1 MKIKRFIKKNKYDLI
16 FLFFIICSC
25 FGMMIFTR
33 SDSDHF
39 WHLTAGKYML
49 ENHTILSHD
58 IFSWF
63 VNGKY
68 WMSHEWLSE
77 VVIGIFYNIF
87 GKYHV
92 IAFCL
97 SLLVPLMLL
106 IYFVN
111 KDKIHSNKLFALI
124 WFTMMLLLSSFMT
137 ARPHLISNLLLG
149 LTIYFLLDYY
159 DNPDSKKIYFLP
171 LITILWANF
180 HGGSSNLPYVFSI
193 LFFIISFMDFNYTKI
208 ESKEKTIKQ
217 RIVFLLIALVFML
230 CVNINPHGFKM
241 FIYPYINMGN
251 SLMISTIS
259 EWRNTSLSDNSHLMY
274 YIFIFFIL
282 MIFILSKKKI
292 RFIDL
297 MLFLIS
303 IYLGLKS
310 IRFWSYTYII
320 MSFIV
325 FYYIGARKDDKF
337 TEFIFMGLASLYLLL
352 FIFAF
357 DRIVTNVNK
366 KRINEET
373 INKIKEIKPDRLFN
387 LYGDGGEL
395 IYNNIKVF
403 IDGRADLYSDYNYKD
418 YIDISICHS
427 EYEKLISKY
436 KFDYY
441 LVNDSQQIFIYLK
454 NNEHYKP
461 IYKGKDG
468 YYIYKYEK

>member
-1 MKIKRFIKKNKYDLI
+1 MKIKKFIKKNKYDLI

-39 WHLTAGKYML
+39 WHLAAGDYML
-49 ENHTILSHD
+49 KNHTILTHD

-77 VVIGIFYNIF
+77 IVISIFNHLF

-92 IAFCL
+92 IVYCFVFLTA
-97 SLLVPLMLL
+97 LLLL
-106 IYFVN
+106 IYFAN
-111 KDKIHSNKLFALI
+111 KEKIHSNKVFTLI
-124 WFTMMLLLSSFMT
+124 WFTMMLLLCGFMT
-137 ARPHLISNLLLG
+137 VRPHLISNLLLG
-149 LTIYFLLDYY
+149 LTIYFLMDFY
-159 DNPDSKKIYFLP
+159 DNPNSKKIYFLP
-171 LITILWANF
+171 LITVLWANF
-180 HGGSSNLPYVFSI
+180 HGGSSNLPYIFSL
-193 LFFIISFMDFNYTKI
+193 LFFIISFMDFSYTKI
-208 ESKEKTIKQ
+208 ESKERKNKQ
-217 RIVFLLIALVFML
+217 RLVYFLMFIICMA

-251 SLMISTIS
+251 SLMINTIS
-259 EWRNTSLSDNSHLMY
+259 EWRSSSLSDTSHLMY
-274 YIFIFFIL
+274 FIFIFFVL
-282 MIFILSKKKI
+282 MTFILSKKKI
-292 RFIDL
+292 RFIDF

-320 MSFIV
+320 MSFVV
-325 FYYIGARKDDKF
+325 FYYIGARKDDKH
-337 TEFIFMGLASLYLLL
+337 TEIIFIGLSLFYLLL
-352 FIFAF
+352 FVLCFN
-357 DRIVTNVNK
+357 RIVINDNK
-366 KRINEET
+366 TRISEET
-373 INKIKEIKPDRLFN
+373 INKIEEIKPDRLFN

-395 IYNNIKVF
+395 ISNNIKVF

-418 YIDISICHS
+418 YINISICHG

-436 KFDYY
+436 DFDYY
-441 LVNDSQQIFIYLK
+441 LVDNSMQIFIYLK
-454 NNEHYKP
+454 NNDHYKE
-461 IYKGKDG
+461 IYKGSDG